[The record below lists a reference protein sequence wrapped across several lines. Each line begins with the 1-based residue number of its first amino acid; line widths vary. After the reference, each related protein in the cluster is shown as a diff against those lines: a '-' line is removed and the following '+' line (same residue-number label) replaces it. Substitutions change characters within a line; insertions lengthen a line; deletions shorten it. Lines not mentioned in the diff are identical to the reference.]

1 MNKLLMLLIAQAATI
16 TFKFYTLG
24 KFLQFISNLMSNNP
38 DSNPYIDKNN
48 DTLLL
53 LFITKVDNIYL
64 INLQKSL

>member
-1 MNKLLMLLIAQAATI
+1 
-16 TFKFYTLG
+16 
-24 KFLQFISNLMSNNP
+24 MSNNP
-38 DSNPYIDKNN
+38 ESNPYIDKDN